1 MIEVK
6 KNMAEAQSEIQIVK
20 DKIEKEILSQKQLD
34 VDMIDIQKNFVEKKR
49 VTAQRGTSNK
59 SDAAQYSKQ
68 IKILE
73 NRLDKAN

>member
-1 MIEVK
+1 
-6 KNMAEAQSEIQIVK
+6 
-20 DKIEKEILSQKQLD
+20 
-34 VDMIDIQKNFVEKKR
+34 MIDVQKNFIEKQR
-49 VTAQRGTSNK
+49 VTVQRGPTSK

>member
-1 MIEVK
+1 MI
-6 KNMAEAQSEIQIVK
+6 K
-20 DKIEKEILSQKQLD
+20 DKIEKEILFQKQ
-34 VDMIDIQKNFVEKKR
+34 VDIEMIDVQKSFVEKKR
-49 VTAQRGTSNK
+49 VTAQRGTTNK